1 MIRYLDNR
9 EKGLTK
15 ELWREAFPED
25 SEDFLDYYDHEK
37 MKKNQVLVREEADKI
52 QSMLHLNPYH
62 LQVRN
67 AEWDIDYIVAVATR
81 AICAIGAICAPAAS
95 DDGRYAEETT
105 AVLFSD
111 AGGRSYLYT
120 ISVCFCL

>member
-37 MKKNQVLVREEADKI
+37 MKENHLTIVL
-52 QSMLHLNPYH
+52 N
-62 LQVRN
+62 
-67 AEWDIDYIVAVATR
+67 
-81 AICAIGAICAPAAS
+81 GAAS
-95 DDGRYAEETT
+95 ANYK
-105 AVLFSD
+105 L
-111 AGGRSYLYT
+111 LT
-120 ISVCFCL
+120 I

>member
-37 MKKNQVLVREEADKI
+37 MKENQVLVREEADKI
-52 QSMLHLNPYH
+52 QSMLH
-62 LQVRN
+62 
-67 AEWDIDYIVAVATR
+67 
-81 AICAIGAICAPAAS
+81 
-95 DDGRYAEETT
+95 
-105 AVLFSD
+105 
-111 AGGRSYLYT
+111 
-120 ISVCFCL
+120 

>member
-37 MKKNQVLVREEADKI
+37 EGE
-52 QSMLHLNPYH
+52 SGSGP
-62 LQVRN
+62 
-67 AEWDIDYIVAVATR
+67 
-81 AICAIGAICAPAAS
+81 
-95 DDGRYAEETT
+95 
-105 AVLFSD
+105 
-111 AGGRSYLYT
+111 GGSR
-120 ISVCFCL
+120 

>member
-37 MKKNQVLVREEADKI
+37 MKENQVLVREEADKI

-67 AEWDIDYIVAVATR
+67 AEWDIDYIVGDQSRYAPSGLYAQ
-81 AICAIGAICAPAAS
+81 PAAS
-95 DDGRYAEETT
+95 DDGRYAEETA

>member
-37 MKKNQVLVREEADKI
+37 MKENQVLVREEADKI
-52 QSMLHLNPYH
+52 QSISSAGSECRMGYRLHCCSGDQSRYAPSGLYA
-62 LQVRN
+62 Q
-67 AEWDIDYIVAVATR
+67 
-81 AICAIGAICAPAAS
+81 PAAS
-95 DDGRYAEETT
+95 DDGRYAEETA